1 MIGFQF
7 VEDDLID
14 GLYWETWYNRGYR
27 NAEVRCPDGKV
38 ATAPCEVPIADRNVM
53 YENRVLGLP
62 RMRMVTK
69 HIPLQMSIMI
79 NKGSFQL
86 KVGNLTCDIPNDFVR
101 AIRVCYAPYAETH
114 EDMETYIPSF
124 RKYTSEFA

>member
-1 MIGFQF
+1 MAMTAFQF
-7 VEDDLID
+7 VEEDLID

-62 RMRMVTK
+62 RMRMVTTQS
-69 HIPLQMSIMI
+69 LQMSNMI
-79 NKGSFQL
+79 NKRLVS
-86 KVGNLTCDIPNDFVR
+86 V
-101 AIRVCYAPYAETH
+101 E
-114 EDMETYIPSF
+114 SW
-124 RKYTSEFA
+124 